1 MNTQD
6 DMYMKIPKVVT
17 TEGMELERLKYVVGQ
32 FINSC
37 SHSMRG
43 PLKSIEGLVS
53 LLQNKRQ
60 YTEEETAMLFK
71 SITDSTRKMESML
84 DDLEQ
89 FLENSRREVFSHEV
103 DLAEVIHEV
112 LKGYDKQ
119 LSAKGIVTAVKIE
132 QLVKFNTD
140 ANRLRIVLSNIIEN
154 AILFSDPDKAL
165 RWLDIQGHVSFSN
178 CSINI
183 LDNGIGMK
191 SGSESK
197 VFDLFFR
204 GSERSQGLGVGLY
217 VVREILE
224 KMGGS
229 ITVYSKLNI
238 GSKFF
243 IWLPNHIRAN

>member
-1 MNTQD
+1 MSTHD
-6 DMYMKIPKVVT
+6 DMYMKVPKVVT
-17 TEGMELERLKYVVGQ
+17 TEGVELERLKHVVGQ

-53 LLQNKRQ
+53 LLQNKKQ
-60 YTEEETAMLFK
+60 YTEEETAMLYK

-103 DLAEVIHEV
+103 DLAEVIHDV
-112 LKGYDKQ
+112 LRGYDQQ
-119 LSAKGIVTAVKIE
+119 LLTKGILASVKIE

-154 AILFSDPDKAL
+154 AILFSDTDKEL

-183 LDNGIGMK
+183 MDNGIGMK

-204 GSERSQGLGVGLY
+204 GSEKSQGLGVGLY

-229 ITVYSKLNI
+229 VTVYSKLGI

-243 IWLPNHIRAN
+243 IWLPNHIKTT